1 MSARTFVRSA
11 CPHDCPSACSLEVE
25 RLASDRVG
33 VIRGAAANTY
43 TEGVVCAKVAR
54 YHERVHHPDRLRTPL
69 RRVGEKGAGDFRPI
83 SWDDALDEVAEAFTR
98 TTQAH
103 GGEAVWPYHSGGT
116 MGVVQRHGL
125 DRLRHAMR
133 YSRQQTTICVTPAQS
148 GWLAGVGTMNGVDP
162 REMADAE
169 VIVVWGGNPVSTQVN
184 AMTHIARARKRGAKL
199 VVVDVYQTPTARAA
213 DMALIIRPGSDGALA
228 CAVMHVLLAEGLVD
242 RDYLAGRTDFGPD
255 VEAHLAARGP
265 EWAAPITGLPVEEI
279 VAFARLYGSTR
290 RSFLRPGFGFTRS
303 RNGSAAMHAV
313 SCLPAITGAW
323 RERGGG
329 AFFLN
334 IDWRLDT
341 TIAHGLDMLDPG
353 TRVLDQSRIGPVL
366 CGEPEDL
373 GDGPPVMAMLMQ
385 NANSANVAPDS
396 HAVRRGLSRPDLFL
410 CVHEQFLTATARYA
424 DILLPAANFLEYDDI
439 YLGLGHTHITVGMA
453 VLERFAEAWS
463 NHELVCALARRLG
476 HPHPGFGMTARELVD
491 LTLRA
496 SGRGTLEDAA
506 DRGWIDCALPFAE
519 AHFEDGFG
527 FPDGRFRFKPYWAAI
542 GPAHAV
548 MPPMPDQMTSIEA
561 ATAEH
566 PFRLVV
572 PPARSFLNTS
582 FTETPTSRARE
593 GEPRALVHPDDLL
606 ALDLRAG
613 DPVRI
618 GNRRGEVTVRT
629 RLSADL
635 RPGTV
640 IVEGIWPNA
649 TFGELGVNQLIGADR
664 VPPNGGSAFHDIAV
678 WIRPAQTA
686 GLAERPHGR

>member
-11 CPHDCPSACSLEVE
+11 CPHDCPSSCSLEVE
-25 RLASDRVG
+25 RLASDRIG

-103 GGEAVWPYHSGGT
+103 GSEAVWPYHSGGT
-116 MGVVQRHGL
+116 MGVVQRYGL
-125 DRLRHAMR
+125 DRLRYAMR

-199 VVVDVYQTPTARAA
+199 VVVDVYRTPTAQAA
-213 DMALIIRPGSDGALA
+213 DMALIIRPGTDGALA
-228 CAVMHVLLAEGLVD
+228 CAVMHVLLAEGLAD

-265 EWAAPITGLPVEEI
+265 EWAALITGLLVEEI

-476 HPHPGFGMTARELVD
+476 HPHAGFSMTARELLD

-496 SGRGTLEDAA
+496 SGRGTLEEAA
-506 DRGWIDCALPFAE
+506 ERGWIDCALPFAE
-519 AHFEDGFG
+519 AHFETGFS
-527 FPDGRFRFKPYWAAI
+527 FPDGRFRFKPNWADV

-548 MPPMPDQMTSIEA
+548 MPPMPDHMNSIEV

-593 GEPRALVHPDDLL
+593 GKPRALVHPDDLL
-606 ALDLRAG
+606 ALGVRAG
-613 DPVRI
+613 DAVRL
-618 GNRRGEVTVRT
+618 GNRRGEVTVTT
-629 RLSADL
+629 RLFADL

-649 TFGELGVNQLIGADR
+649 TFGELGINQLIGADR

-678 WIRPAQTA
+678 WLRPASTQPGVA
-686 GLAERPHGR
+686 